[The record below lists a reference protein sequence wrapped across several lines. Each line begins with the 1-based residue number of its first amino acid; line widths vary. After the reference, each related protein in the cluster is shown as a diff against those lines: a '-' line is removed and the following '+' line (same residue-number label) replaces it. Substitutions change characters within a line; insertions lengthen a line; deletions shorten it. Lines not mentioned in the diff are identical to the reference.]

1 VIHRFFRLLAL
12 QLVLLFACTPAMA
25 AETVEVTHAR
35 INLTEDGYKLT
46 ASYSFDLNHGLE
58 DALQNGVKLYFT
70 TEIQL
75 TRRRWYWFD
84 EKAVNAS
91 QTVAIS
97 YDVLTRKYRVS
108 IVGSLQSSFATLDE
122 ALAAIRRP
130 GAWVIANRG
139 QLKAGENYTVTLSM
153 KLDRQYL
160 SKPIQVNALNNSDWR
175 LSSTTKKFTYRAE

>member
-1 VIHRFFRLLAL
+1 VIHRFLRLLAL

-35 INLTEDGYKLT
+35 INASDEGYKLS
-46 ASYSFDLNHGLE
+46 AGYSFDLNHGLE

-70 TEIQL
+70 TEIEL

-84 EKAVNAS
+84 EKAVNTS

-97 YDVLTRKYRVS
+97 YDVLTRQYRVS
-108 IVGSLQSSFATLDE
+108 VAGSLQRSFPTLDD
-122 ALAAIRRP
+122 ALFLIRRP
-130 GAWVIANRG
+130 SPWVIANRG
-139 QLKAGENYTVTLSM
+139 QLKVGETYTVTLSM

-175 LSSTTKKFTYRAE
+175 LSSTTKRFSYRAE

>member
-1 VIHRFFRLLAL
+1 MIHRFLRLIAL
-12 QLVLLFACTPAMA
+12 QLVLLFACTQAMA
-25 AETVEVTHAR
+25 AESIEVTQAR
-35 INLTEDGYKLT
+35 INLADEGYKLT
-46 ASYSFDLNHGLE
+46 TSYSFDLNHGLE

-70 TEIQL
+70 TEVEL

-97 YDVLTRKYRVS
+97 YDVLTRQYRTS
-108 IVGSLQSSFATLDE
+108 IAGSLQRSWPTLEE
-122 ALAAIRRP
+122 ALFIVRRQP
-130 GAWVIANRG
+130 SWVIANRG
-139 QLKAGENYTVTLSM
+139 QLKVGENYNVTLNM

-175 LSSTTKKFTYRAE
+175 LSSATKKFTYRAE